1 MKSQDDHPSHE
12 IPHESRAN
20 FRVPARLCD
29 VEGGAAVCSKNS
41 TLGFSM
47 EPRGPLAC
55 GLLPQLWLLIKTN
68 ICCDTCFIDIGVAM
82 AT

>member
-41 TLGFSM
+41 TLFDGTAWS
-47 EPRGPLAC
+47 PRLRSPTPIMAPDKDEH
-55 GLLPQLWLLIKTN
+55 LL
-68 ICCDTCFIDIGVAM
+68 
-82 AT
+82 